1 MASSLRFE
9 TLRFVGF
16 AVLCFAFC
24 VVSRPAVAQSGE
36 DGSVT
41 VGAGQALQVGGLI
54 QADALLGRENQANSF
69 RARSARLRL
78 GGQAEGVSYVVQT
91 DFTAS
96 SVLLD
101 AFAQLPL
108 ADRVRLRGGLFK
120 TPYSAEILRSR
131 PRIRFAERARVVN
144 ALAPA
149 RQAGLQLAGDLTD
162 ASSEAQVIATVGVFN
177 GTRGLTPNDNN
188 DFLYVGRLDGSVPLG
203 PGALDVGAS
212 AGYSIDDQ
220 VSVAAN
226 SSFSGTRALGQ
237 VDAQY
242 EVDRWLFA
250 GELHVADL
258 ERDLAVG
265 PAASQSPSGVH
276 LTAGVDVTEGH
287 QVLVRL
293 DQYDPDAGAVP
304 APDEQ
309 LILGYNYEP
318 SSLLRVQAN
327 YQAPTGDVT
336 GGFFTGRLQ
345 VAF

>member
-1 MASSLRFE
+1 MTFSFRFE
-9 TLRFVGF
+9 HLLF
-16 AVLCFAFC
+16 AGVAALCLGLCA
-24 VVSRPAVAQSGE
+24 VARPAVAQSGE

-41 VGAGQALQVGGLI
+41 VGAGQALQMGGLI
-54 QADALLGRENQANSF
+54 QADALLGRENSADGF

-78 GGQAEGVSYVVQT
+78 GGQAERLSYVIQT

-101 AFAQLPL
+101 AFVQLPL
-108 ADRVRLRGGLFK
+108 ANRVRLRGGLFK

-144 ALAPA
+144 ALSPA
-149 RQAGLQLAGDLTD
+149 RQAGLQLVGDLMSTG
-162 ASSEAQVIATVGVFN
+162 SEAQVTATVGAFN
-177 GTRGLTPNDNN
+177 GTRGLIPNDND
-188 DFLYVGRLDGSVPLG
+188 DFLYVGRLDGSFPLG

-220 VSVAAN
+220 VSVAEM
-226 SSFSGTRALGQ
+226 SSFSGTRILGQ

-250 GELHVADL
+250 GEFHVADL
-258 ERDLAVG
+258 ERDLVIG
-265 PAASQSPSGVH
+265 SASQSPSGFH
-276 LTAGVDVTEGH
+276 LTAGMDIAEEH
-287 QVLVRL
+287 QALVRL
-293 DQYDPDAGAVP
+293 DQYDPDARAVP
-304 APDEQ
+304 APDER
-309 LILGYNYEP
+309 LVLGYNYEP

-327 YQAPTGDVT
+327 YQAPTGNLG

>member
-1 MASSLRFE
+1 MMFSFRFE
-9 TLRFVGF
+9 PLRLIGF
-16 AVLCFAFC
+16 AALCLGLFA
-24 VVSRPAVAQSGE
+24 VSRPAVAQSGK

-41 VGAGQALQVGGLI
+41 VGTGQALQVGGLI
-54 QADALLGRENQANSF
+54 QADALVGRENQADGF
-69 RARSARLRL
+69 RARTARLRL
-78 GGQAEGVSYVVQT
+78 GGRAEGLSYVIQT

-101 AFAQLPL
+101 AFIQLPL

-131 PRIRFAERARVVN
+131 PRIRFGERARVVN

-149 RQAGLQLAGDLTD
+149 RQAGLQLAGDLTS
-162 ASSEAQVIATVGVFN
+162 ASSEAQVTATVGGFN
-177 GTRGLTPNDNN
+177 GTRGLTMNDN
-188 DFLYVGRLDGSVPLG
+188 DHFLYVGRLNGSVPLG
-203 PGALDVGAS
+203 PGALDLGAS

-220 VSVAAN
+220 VSVATN
-226 SSFSGTRALGQ
+226 PSFSGTRVLGQ

-250 GELHVADL
+250 GEFHVADL
-258 ERDLAVG
+258 ERDLVVG
-265 PAASQSPSGVH
+265 SASQSPAGFH
-276 LTAGVDVTEGH
+276 LTTGVDVAEGH
-287 QVLVRL
+287 RVLVRL

-304 APDEQ
+304 DPDEQ
-309 LILGYNYEP
+309 LVLGYNYEP